1 MLDVSPVCCRAS
13 TERHSHSHLH
23 LWAITVY
30 PASSHMAAGIGSS
43 PLVTM
48 NWMAD
53 KGLLYKSKSC
63 GLATRSVF
71 LFISVEVAKM
81 IYIFTQLIKFT
92 LAN

>member
-1 MLDVSPVCCRAS
+1 MLDVLPVCCRAS
-13 TERHSHSHLH
+13 TETHSHSHLH

-30 PASSHMAAGIGSS
+30 PASSHMAAGIG
-43 PLVTM
+43 LQ
-48 NWMAD
+48 
-53 KGLLYKSKSC
+53 YKSKSC

>member
-13 TERHSHSHLH
+13 TETHSHLH

-30 PASSHMAAGIGSS
+30 PASSHMAAGIGS
-43 PLVTM
+43 M

-71 LFISVEVAKM
+71 LFISVEVVKM

-92 LAN
+92 LDN